1 MRPEAVDMAGKES
14 LNMINIICLIITMI
28 GTTFFYIQGNFIFL
42 IIEHIMMVHYA
53 LSALE
58 WLKNTYIRGSNRE
71 QDEDYEQKL
80 LENQERENWHPR
92 KDTLYLNSLDLKDI
106 DWTKKEQGK

>member
-1 MRPEAVDMAGKES
+1 
-14 LNMINIICLIITMI
+14 MINIICLIITMI

-42 IIEHIMMVHYA
+42 IIEYIMMVYYA
-53 LSALE
+53 LSVSK
-58 WLKNTYIRGSNRE
+58 WLKNTYIRGSNME
-71 QDEDYEQKL
+71 HDEDHEQKL

-106 DWTKKEQGK
+106 DWTRKEQGK